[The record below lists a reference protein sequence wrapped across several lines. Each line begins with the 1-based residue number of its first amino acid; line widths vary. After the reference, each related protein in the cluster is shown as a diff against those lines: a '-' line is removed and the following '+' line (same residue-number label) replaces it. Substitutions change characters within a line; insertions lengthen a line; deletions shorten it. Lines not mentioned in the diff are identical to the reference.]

1 MEKTLPKGHVSC
13 LSGKFKYTPALST
26 SVAKTFA
33 RIRAEQKPQRDQRS
47 ENIRVLAQRKRG

>member
-13 LSGKFKYTPALST
+13 LSGTFKYTPALST

-33 RIRAEQKPQRDQRS
+33 RIRAGQKPEGAEDVK
-47 ENIRVLAQRKRG
+47 NVRVLQPRKLG